1 MFKKKFL
8 AILLFLIMVVC
19 AVSAVNA
26 EEIGENDEII
36 SEDNVIEELSVDE
49 SIQDD
54 SVGENAMDKKLGEDA
69 SSEVVEM
76 KKENAAEITAKE
88 SNEKTLTSQN
98 ADKEILSTSN
108 YDVKISFVKQ
118 TGKYA
123 SDKKVYFKVVDA
135 VTGQGMRI
143 TDQTLEIEYY
153 DKILNE
159 WVPLADLNTDSNGI
173 AVLKWSKIGLGSG
186 TFKLKASTFLFES
199 NTPQKKITVLKKK
212 TTVLKSAKKPVS
224 VTIKPTKLS
233 TTYKSGKYFK
243 AKVINSKTKKPV
255 KGVKVTL
262 KVYTGKKAKT
272 VTRTSNSKGIIKYS
286 TSKLK
291 VGKHKVVL
299 KVKKSKSFTGKT
311 KKSYIKISKKKSSS
325 NTAKKGKISTTI
337 TCNGYIKKE
346 SHTYQSGYVNTPRG
360 LEPRYNTINYPYI
373 SITPTL
379 KGSNGKEITGKYK
392 ATLNYYD
399 SDGDLY
405 YSETFDGTFGE
416 HKSYTGSNGGWKY
429 NLKIS
434 YSGNSKYHASSFT
447 TSITMNNYGPVK
459 M

>member
-8 AILLFLIMVVC
+8 VILLFLIIAVC

-26 EEIGENDEII
+26 EEIGENSEII
-36 SEDNVIEELSVDE
+36 SEDNAIEEVSVDE

-54 SVGENAMDKKLGEDA
+54 SVGENAMDEKLGEDA

-76 KKENAAEITAKE
+76 KNENAAEITIKE
-88 SNEKTLTSQN
+88 SDEKTLTSKN
-98 ADKEILSTSN
+98 TDKEILSTSD
-108 YDVKISFVKQ
+108 YDLKVSLVKQ

-123 SDKKVYFKVVDA
+123 SDKKLYFKVVDA
-135 VTGQGMRI
+135 VTGEGWR
-143 TDQTLEIEYY
+143 TDDLEIEYY
-153 DKILNE
+153 DGILKE
-159 WVPLADLNTDSNGI
+159 WIPVADLSTNSNGI
-173 AVLKWSKIGLGSG
+173 AVLKWSKTGLGSG
-186 TFKLKASTFLFES
+186 TFKVKASSFLYES
-199 NTPQKKITVLKKK
+199 NTLQKKIIISEKV
-212 TTVLKSAKKPVS
+212 VKKPVS

-262 KVYTGKKAKT
+262 KVFTGKNAKT
-272 VTRTSNSKGIIKYS
+272 VTLTSNSKGIIKYS
-286 TSKLK
+286 SSKLK
-291 VGKHKVVL
+291 VGKHNVVL

-325 NTAKKGKISTTI
+325 NTAKKGKTSTTI
-337 TCNGYIKKE
+337 TCKGSILKNSY
-346 SHTYQSGYVNTPRG
+346 TYQSGYYTSPRG
-360 LEPRYNTINYPYI
+360 QEPLYNTAYYPSV

-379 KGSNGKEITGKYK
+379 KGSNGKEIKGKYK

-399 SDGDLY
+399 SDGELY
-405 YSETFDGTFGE
+405 HSETFDGTFGQY
-416 HKSYTGSNGGWKY
+416 KSYTGSNGGWKY

-434 YSGNSKYHASSFT
+434 YSGNSKYRASSFT
-447 TSITMNNYGPVK
+447 TSITMNNHGPVK

>member
-8 AILLFLIMVVC
+8 VILLFLIIAVC

-26 EEIGENDEII
+26 EEIGENSEII
-36 SEDNVIEELSVDE
+36 SEDNAIEEVSVDE

-54 SVGENAMDKKLGEDA
+54 SVGENAMDEKLGEDA

-76 KKENAAEITAKE
+76 KNEYAAEITIKE
-88 SNEKTLTSQN
+88 SDEKTLTSKN
-98 ADKEILSTSN
+98 TDKEILSTSD
-108 YDVKISFVKQ
+108 YDLKVSLVKQ

-123 SDKKVYFKVVDA
+123 SDKKLYFKVVDA
-135 VTGQGMRI
+135 VTGEGWRI
-143 TDQTLEIEYY
+143 DDLEIEYY
-153 DKILNE
+153 DGILKE
-159 WVPLADLNTDSNGI
+159 WIPVADLSTNSNGI
-173 AVLKWSKIGLGSG
+173 AVLKWSKTGLGSG
-186 TFKLKASTFLFES
+186 TFKVKASSFLYES
-199 NTPQKKITVLKKK
+199 NTLQKKIIISEKV
-212 TTVLKSAKKPVS
+212 VKKPVS

-262 KVYTGKKAKT
+262 KVFTGKNAKT
-272 VTRTSNSKGIIKYS
+272 VTLTSNSKGIIKYS
-286 TSKLK
+286 SSKLK
-291 VGKHKVVL
+291 VGKHNVVL

-325 NTAKKGKISTTI
+325 NTAKKGKTSTTI
-337 TCNGYIKKE
+337 TCKGSILKNSY
-346 SHTYQSGYVNTPRG
+346 TYQSGYYTSPRG
-360 LEPRYNTINYPYI
+360 QEPLYNTAYYPSV

-379 KGSNGKEITGKYK
+379 KGSNGKEIKGKYK

-399 SDGDLY
+399 SDGELY
-405 YSETFDGTFGE
+405 HSETFDGTFGQY
-416 HKSYTGSNGGWKY
+416 KSYTGSNGGWKY

-434 YSGNSKYHASSFT
+434 YSGNSKYRASSFT
-447 TSITMNNYGPVK
+447 TSITMNNHGPVK

>member
-8 AILLFLIMVVC
+8 VILLFLIIAVC

-26 EEIGENDEII
+26 EEIGENSEII
-36 SEDNVIEELSVDE
+36 SEDNAIEEVSVDE

-54 SVGENAMDKKLGEDA
+54 SVGENAMDEKLGEDA

-76 KKENAAEITAKE
+76 KNEYAAEITIKE
-88 SNEKTLTSQN
+88 SDEKTLTSKN
-98 ADKEILSTSN
+98 TDKEILSTSD
-108 YDVKISFVKQ
+108 YDLKVSLVKQ

-123 SDKKVYFKVVDA
+123 SDKKLYFKVVDA
-135 VTGQGMRI
+135 VTGEGWRI
-143 TDQTLEIEYY
+143 DDLEIEYY
-153 DKILNE
+153 DGILKE
-159 WVPLADLNTDSNGI
+159 WIPVADLSTNSNGI
-173 AVLKWSKIGLGSG
+173 AVLKWSKTGLGSG
-186 TFKLKASTFLFES
+186 TFKVKASSFLYES
-199 NTPQKKITVLKKK
+199 NTLQKKIIISEKV
-212 TTVLKSAKKPVS
+212 VKKPVS

-262 KVYTGKKAKT
+262 KVFTGKNAKT
-272 VTRTSNSKGIIKYS
+272 VTLTSNSKGIIKYS
-286 TSKLK
+286 SSKLK
-291 VGKHKVVL
+291 VGKHEVVL

-325 NTAKKGKISTTI
+325 NTAKKGKTSTTI
-337 TCNGYIKKE
+337 TCKGSILKNSY
-346 SHTYQSGYVNTPRG
+346 TYQSGYYTSPRG
-360 LEPRYNTINYPYI
+360 QEPLYNTAYYPSV

-379 KGSNGKEITGKYK
+379 KGSNGKEIKGKYK

-399 SDGDLY
+399 SDGELY
-405 YSETFDGTFGE
+405 HSETFDGTFGQY
-416 HKSYTGSNGGWKY
+416 KSYTGSNGGWKY

-434 YSGNSKYHASSFT
+434 YSGNSKYRASSFT
-447 TSITMNNYGPVK
+447 TSITMNNHGPVK

>member
-8 AILLFLIMVVC
+8 VILLFLIIAVC

-26 EEIGENDEII
+26 EEIGEN
-36 SEDNVIEELSVDE
+36 
-49 SIQDD
+49 
-54 SVGENAMDKKLGEDA
+54 AMDEKLGEDA

-76 KKENAAEITAKE
+76 KNENAAEITIKE
-88 SNEKTLTSQN
+88 SDEKTLTSKN
-98 ADKEILSTSN
+98 TDKGILSTSD
-108 YDVKISFVKQ
+108 YDLKVSLVKQ

-123 SDKKVYFKVVDA
+123 SDKKLYFKVVDA
-135 VTGQGMRI
+135 VTGEGWR
-143 TDQTLEIEYY
+143 TDDLEIEYY
-153 DKILNE
+153 DGILKE
-159 WVPLADLNTDSNGI
+159 WIPVDCGLQTTTSKGI
-173 AVLKWSKIGLGSG
+173 AVLKWSKTGLGSG
-186 TFKLKASTFLFES
+186 TYKIRASTFFSYS
-199 NTPQKKITVLKKK
+199 NTLQKKIIISEKV
-212 TTVLKSAKKPVS
+212 VKKPVS

-262 KVYTGKKAKT
+262 KVFTGKNAKT
-272 VTRTSNSKGIIKYS
+272 VTLTSNSKGIIKYS
-286 TSKLK
+286 SSKLK
-291 VGKHKVVL
+291 VGKHNVVL

-325 NTAKKGKISTTI
+325 NTAKKGKTSTTI
-337 TCNGYIKKE
+337 TCKGSILKNSY
-346 SHTYQSGYVNTPRG
+346 TYQSGYYTSPRG
-360 LEPRYNTINYPYI
+360 QEPLYNTAYYPSV

-379 KGSNGKEITGKYK
+379 KGSNGKEIKGKYK

-399 SDGDLY
+399 SDGELY
-405 YSETFDGTFGE
+405 HSETFDGTFGQY
-416 HKSYTGSNGGWKY
+416 KSYTGSNGGWKY

-434 YSGNSKYHASSFT
+434 YSGNSKYRASSFT
-447 TSITMNNYGPVK
+447 TSITMNNHGPVK

>member
-8 AILLFLIMVVC
+8 VILLFLIIAVC

-26 EEIGENDEII
+26 EEIGENSEII
-36 SEDNVIEELSVDE
+36 SEDNAIEEVSVDE

-54 SVGENAMDKKLGEDA
+54 SVGENAMDEKLGEDA

-76 KKENAAEITAKE
+76 KNENAAEITIKE
-88 SNEKTLTSQN
+88 SDEKTLTSKN
-98 ADKEILSTSN
+98 TDKEILSTSD
-108 YDVKISFVKQ
+108 YDLKVSLVKQ

-123 SDKKVYFKVVDA
+123 SDKKLYFKVVDA
-135 VTGQGMRI
+135 VTGEGWR
-143 TDQTLEIEYY
+143 TDDLEIEYY
-153 DKILNE
+153 DGILKE
-159 WVPLADLNTDSNGI
+159 WIPVDCDLQSTTSKGI
-173 AVLKWSKIGLGSG
+173 AVLKWSKTGLGSG
-186 TFKLKASTFLFES
+186 TYKIRASTFFSYS
-199 NTPQKKITVLKKK
+199 NTLQKKITVLKKVK
-212 TTVLKSAKKPVS
+212 VAKKPVS

-243 AKVINSKTKKPV
+243 AKVINSKTNKPV

-262 KVYTGKKAKT
+262 KVFTGKNAKT
-272 VTRTSNSKGIIKYS
+272 VTLTSNSKGIIKYS
-286 TSKLK
+286 SSKLK
-291 VGKHKVVL
+291 VGKHNVVL

-325 NTAKKGKISTTI
+325 NTAKKGKTSTTI
-337 TCNGYIKKE
+337 TCKGSILKNSY
-346 SHTYQSGYVNTPRG
+346 TYQSGYYTSPRG
-360 LEPRYNTINYPYI
+360 QEPLYNTAYYPSV

-379 KGSNGKEITGKYK
+379 KGSNGKEIKGKYK

-399 SDGDLY
+399 SDGELY
-405 YSETFDGTFGE
+405 HSETFDGTFGQY
-416 HKSYTGSNGGWKY
+416 KSYTGSNGGWKY

-434 YSGNSKYHASSFT
+434 YSGNSKYRASSFT
-447 TSITMNNYGPVK
+447 TSITMNNHGPVK

>member
-8 AILLFLIMVVC
+8 VILLFLIIAVC

-26 EEIGENDEII
+26 EEIGENSEII
-36 SEDNVIEELSVDE
+36 SEDNAIEEVSVDE

-54 SVGENAMDKKLGEDA
+54 SVGENAMDEKLGEDA

-76 KKENAAEITAKE
+76 KNENAAEITIKE
-88 SNEKTLTSQN
+88 SDEKTLTSKN
-98 ADKEILSTSN
+98 TDKEILSTSD
-108 YDVKISFVKQ
+108 YDLKVSLVKQ

-123 SDKKVYFKVVDA
+123 SDKKLYFKVVDA
-135 VTGQGMRI
+135 VTGEGWR
-143 TDQTLEIEYY
+143 TDDLEIEYY
-153 DKILNE
+153 DGILTYKIR
-159 WVPLADLNTDSNGI
+159 
-173 AVLKWSKIGLGSG
+173 
-186 TFKLKASTFLFES
+186 ASTFFSYS
-199 NTPQKKITVLKKK
+199 NTLQKKITVLKKVK
-212 TTVLKSAKKPVS
+212 VAKKPVS

-262 KVYTGKKAKT
+262 KVFTGKNAKT
-272 VTRTSNSKGIIKYS
+272 VTLTSNSKGIIKYS
-286 TSKLK
+286 SSKLK
-291 VGKHKVVL
+291 VGKHNVVL

-325 NTAKKGKISTTI
+325 NTAKKGKTSTTI
-337 TCNGYIKKE
+337 TCKGSILKNSY
-346 SHTYQSGYVNTPRG
+346 TYQSGYYTSPRG
-360 LEPRYNTINYPYI
+360 QEPLYNTAYYPSV

-379 KGSNGKEITGKYK
+379 KGSNGKEIKGKYK

-399 SDGDLY
+399 SDGELY
-405 YSETFDGTFGE
+405 HSETFDGTFGQY
-416 HKSYTGSNGGWKY
+416 KSYTGSNGGWKY

-434 YSGNSKYHASSFT
+434 YSGNSKYRASSFT
-447 TSITMNNYGPVK
+447 TSITMNNHGPVK